1 MGAGHDLAREAQAGH
16 VRHMRHFVASL
27 VHVINNHAS
36 HRGAAKIGQRLPL
49 GVVTEAQPNNR
60 CTGAA
65 EPVFS

>member
-1 MGAGHDLAREAQAGH
+1 
-16 VRHMRHFVASL
+16 MRHFVASL